1 MPVKQYQQYQTSE
14 HASLAA
20 ALAAEWINPQPAISE
35 PVILEETVRGQGVA
49 HVYVVWSKWA
59 DLDGVERS
67 EIIMEAAEKKFSPD
81 EVLNISIA
89 MGLTPIEADRLH
101 IEWRT

>member
-1 MPVKQYQQYQTSE
+1 MPVKQYQQHQTSE
-14 HASLAA
+14 HAALAA
-20 ALAAEWINPQPAISE
+20 ALAAEWITPQPNNPE
-35 PVILEETVRGQGVA
+35 PVILEETVRGQGIA
-49 HVYVVWSKWA
+49 HVYVVWSEWA

-81 EVLNISIA
+81 DVLNISIA

-101 IEWRT
+101 IDWRS